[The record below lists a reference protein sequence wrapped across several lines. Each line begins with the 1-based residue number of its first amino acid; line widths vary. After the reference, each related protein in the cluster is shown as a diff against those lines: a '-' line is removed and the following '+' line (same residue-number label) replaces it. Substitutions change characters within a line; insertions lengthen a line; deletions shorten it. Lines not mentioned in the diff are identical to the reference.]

1 MIREKSNQL
10 LRAGMSC
17 MSWENKDEH
26 GIPTPVREGGR
37 LNFHAAAKVLS
48 RRATMYLRIM
58 LSLRR

>member
-10 LRAGMSC
+10 LRAG